1 MSLVTLQYNCSND
14 IPVWLTLQIII
25 TAGDGRVITDMVNA
39 LVKDTHFGVFARRII
54 LGEDAMVS
62 II

>member
-1 MSLVTLQYNCSND
+1 M
-14 IPVWLTLQIII
+14 
-25 TAGDGRVITDMVNA
+25 ITDMVNA

-62 II
+62 IM